1 MPDLNHSR
9 PLDVHVWSDHSEV
22 NLLIDEIWKAL
33 FRLGDA
39 DTVKLGRKPKTTK
52 KVHLK
57 VLLLDLYVCWAADP
71 TQYIAVHLSKS
82 GWKANSRYNALHLSS
97 RMIDVIKVLHEH
109 DFLELHLGFEGRL
122 SRIRASSKLEL
133 LFAQINA
140 PHDAILFNHLREP
153 LELRRRGDAD
163 KKKEKL
169 EYEDTPET
177 VRMREVLSRY
187 NALLSQAHID
197 ICSLEVPIV
206 ERTITTGKEAGRKQ
220 RLSIGHSDIFVRRI
234 FNNGSWEQGGRFYG
248 GWWQGIGKDLRRD
261 IMINNKPTIEIDFK
275 AMHVA
280 LLFAAVN
287 QQSEFDPYTLEDGL
301 LAGFS
306 PEEQRSVVK
315 QLVLMA
321 LNSDTRSQAFR
332 AFRSDQAKDSRL
344 RKLKDK
350 DLGPLLTAF
359 TNTYPSIEPYICSG
373 KGLELMY
380 LDSCIA
386 EQVIE
391 HFTEQNIPVLC
402 VHDSFIVQYDQV
414 LELRATMVKAAGNLT
429 SRYMIT
435 DKIGYGLDE
444 WFAELENTGVKPDWE
459 PKTVVRCEGYKR
471 RWSDYRKSSPSPYS
485 ITST

>member
-1 MPDLNHSR
+1 MS
-9 PLDVHVWSDHSEV
+9 
-22 NLLIDEIWKAL
+22 EIWDRL
-33 FRLGDA
+33 FRLGDEEA
-39 DTVKLGRKPKTTK
+39 VKLGRKPKATN

-57 VLLLDLYVCWAADP
+57 VLLLDIYVCWAADP

-82 GWKANSRYNALHLSS
+82 GWRANSRYNALHLSS
-97 RMIDVIKVLHEH
+97 RMINVIKVLHEH
-109 DFLELHLGFEGRL
+109 NFIELHLGFEGRL
-122 SRIRASSKLEL
+122 SRIRALEKLEL
-133 LFAQINA
+133 LFASLNA
-140 PHDAILFNHLREP
+140 PQEAILFNHLREP
-153 LELRRRGDAD
+153 LELRRRSEAD
-163 KKKEKL
+163 KKKERV
-169 EYEDTPET
+169 EYDDTPET

-187 NALLSQAHID
+187 NTLLSQAHID
-197 ICSLEVPIV
+197 ICSLEDPIV
-206 ERTITTGKEAGRKQ
+206 ERIITSGKDAGRKQ
-220 RLSIGHSDIFVRRI
+220 RLSINRSEIFVRRI

-248 GWWQGIGKDLRRD
+248 GWWQGIGKDLRHD

-280 LLFAAVN
+280 LLFAAMN
-287 QQSEFDPYTLEDGL
+287 QQSEFDPYSLEDEL

-306 PEEQRSVVK
+306 LTEQRSVLK

-332 AFRSDQAKDSRL
+332 AFRSDQSKDSSR

-350 DLGPLLTAF
+350 ELGRLLTAF

-373 KGLELMY
+373 KGLQLMY

-391 HFTEQNIPVLC
+391 HFTEQSIPVLC
-402 VHDSFIVQYDQV
+402 VHDSFIIQYDKV

-429 SRYMIT
+429 SRYMFT
-435 DKIGYGLDE
+435 DKQAYGLDE
-444 WFAELENTGVKPDWE
+444 WFKEVYNTGVKPDWE
-459 PKTVVRCEGYKR
+459 PKTVVRCEGYNR
-471 RWSDYRKSSPSPYS
+471 RWSNYKKSSPTPYS